1 MKFLDKLLI
10 VLLSLLVTCVSL
22 FLIVISARVVSQ
34 QYLSICLSMVYGK
47 WETGA
52 LGIVLL
58 IFSLFVLVYVLK
70 PRKLPEAVVSDSELG
85 KVCITLG
92 AVESL
97 VQKVI
102 RDIQDVTESRI
113 YIKRQEDGVS
123 ITLKITVNYD
133 VIIPELASEMQG
145 TIRDYVESTAGI
157 KVNNVLIRVS
167 NVSNQKAKAGK

>member
-1 MKFLDKLLI
+1 
-10 VLLSLLVTCVSL
+10 
-22 FLIVISARVVSQ
+22 
-34 QYLSICLSMVYGK
+34 
-47 WETGA
+47 
-52 LGIVLL
+52 
-58 IFSLFVLVYVLK
+58 
-70 PRKLPEAVVSDSELG
+70 
-85 KVCITLG
+85 LG

-97 VQKVI
+97 IQKVI

>member
-1 MKFLDKLLI
+1 
-10 VLLSLLVTCVSL
+10 
-22 FLIVISARVVSQ
+22 
-34 QYLSICLSMVYGK
+34 
-47 WETGA
+47 
-52 LGIVLL
+52 
-58 IFSLFVLVYVLK
+58 
-70 PRKLPEAVVSDSELG
+70 VVSDSELG